1 MTETRPKIL
10 FLPKWYPH
18 RQDPMPGLFV
28 KNQAEAVYR
37 FCDVAV
43 LYVHGDRDCP
53 NSYEVDFTEE
63 NNVIVVR
70 VYYKI
75 PSLKIPL
82 AGSFLK
88 LFRFLKAYRLGFHLL
103 TNFEPDILH
112 VHVLTRT
119 GLIALIYR
127 IFKRTPYIV
136 SEHWSRYF
144 PENNTYK
151 GFLRKLLTRI
161 IVRHSSALIPVSE
174 KLKQAMIANG
184 LNNRQVFIIP
194 NSVDMDRFVIP
205 GNRNPRDKKKI
216 IHVSC
221 FEDKSKNITGFLHAV
236 KFVLEK
242 RSDFEVSIIGE
253 GPDFEYCRNAARDMG
268 FNEDV
273 VKFPGLKNDAEMAKI
288 MGDTDFMVLSS
299 NYETFGTV
307 VIESLACGTP
317 VVATAV
323 GVVPEI
329 INEANGIIT
338 SPGDMQALGEAIMV
352 MLDKCSTY
360 DRKQIRETV
369 RNKFSKE
376 MVGLQLYEIYS
387 KILEP
392 VRKHQ

>member
-53 NSYEVDFTEE
+53 NAYEVDFTEE

-70 VYYKI
+70 VYYKV

-242 RSDFEVSIIGE
+242 RYDFEVSIIGE

-273 VKFPGLKNDAEMAKI
+273 VKFPGQKDAVELAAI
-288 MGDTDFMVLSS
+288 MGDADFLVLSS

-369 RNKFSKE
+369 WNKFSKE